1 MTKPLSIKPIKCSAL
16 AHYLLFAL
24 ILLLFTACGN
34 SNTLEKNNVNEGS
47 VNQPLSC
54 DIDSQKQ
61 FVVDVMHD
69 TYLWYDQVPA
79 INIADYATL
88 DETLNALRAPQD
100 RFSYITTQV
109 ANNNFFNNGSYQGFG
124 FLAVAN
130 PAQDAFIIGYIF
142 DDSAAG
148 RAGWQRTDIISA
160 INGVAVNDIIAA
172 GGINTALGG
181 LNPGDSATFDI
192 APMNGNIVTQSLIK
206 GTVNMNS
213 VLVSQ
218 VVQTANQKIGYVAIS
233 NFLEQT
239 PAEFHASVNQFA
251 QANIDELVIDLRY
264 NGGGRV
270 YASRDVAS
278 YIGGSNTKGYSYSKT
293 LHNDKYYL
301 SNYAIPYANFPDALN
316 FSRVY
321 VLTTD
326 KTCSASEL
334 VINSL
339 APLVEVI
346 QIGGTTCGKPVGMYG
361 KNFCDKIILP
371 IEFQSVNHFD
381 QGGYFSGLTPNCL
394 SNDDLTHAL
403 ADPAEGLF
411 SVAITLMN
419 GGVCAVAKQQDSATK
434 QTKRINYN
442 PLENIL

>member
-1 MTKPLSIKPIKCSAL
+1 MVTHLPIKYFRCNHLTHWLPSVL
-16 AHYLLFAL
+16 L
-24 ILLLFTACGN
+24 ILVFTACGN
-34 SNTLEKNNVNEGS
+34 SNTPPNIGEG
-47 VNQPLSC
+47 VAIQPQSC

-61 FVVDVMHD
+61 FIVDVMHD
-69 TYLWYDQVPA
+69 TYLWYEQVPA
-79 INIADYATL
+79 INISDYATL
-88 DETLNALRAPQD
+88 NETLDALRAPQD

-109 ANNNFFNNGSYQGFG
+109 ANSNFFNNGSYLGFG
-124 FLAVAN
+124 FLALPNTAE
-130 PAQDAFIIGYIF
+130 DAFIIGYIF

-160 INGVAVNDIIAA
+160 IDGVAVSDIIAA

-181 LNPGDSATFDI
+181 LNDGDSATFDI
-192 APMNGNIVTQSLIK
+192 AQLNGSMISQTLTK
-206 GTVNMNS
+206 GIVNMNS

-239 PAEFHASVNQFA
+239 AAEFHASVNQFA

-278 YIGGSNTKGYSYSKT
+278 YIGGSNTNGYNYSKT
-293 LHNDKYYL
+293 IHNNKYYL
-301 SNYAIPYANFPDALN
+301 SNSSIPYTTFPDALN

-339 APLVEVI
+339 SPFVEVI

-371 IEFQSVNHFD
+371 IEFQSLNHFD
-381 QGGYFSGLTPNCL
+381 QGDYFNGLTPSCL
-394 SNDDLTHAL
+394 SNDDLTHAF

-411 SVAITLMN
+411 SVAINHMN
-419 GGVCAVAKQQDSATK
+419 GGVCAVAKQTTRRSKSVA
-434 QTKRINYN
+434 KRVSVN
-442 PLENIL
+442 PQENVY